1 MRLLFNVA
9 KVRKY
14 SFWFQMKERTQE
26 QSLNNRP
33 MQPNQTMTSQDLK
46 SELGRCI
53 TDIELAKYFDVDVR
67 TLRKYADWL
76 GGVMVMPGKYRFF
89 ENLIKEKIT
98 NAEPNHEKRCLSV
111 SSERS
116 NTRGVWEKDAKALS
130 ERQQK
135 IVQKRSIM
143 GGGNKEKVG
152 RRNAAGSR
160 HGIF

>member
-1 MRLLFNVA
+1 
-9 KVRKY
+9 
-14 SFWFQMKERTQE
+14 MKERNKE

-33 MQPNQTMTSQDLK
+33 MQPRHTMTSQDLK

-89 ENLIKEKIT
+89 EKRIKEKIN
-98 NAEPNHEKRCLSV
+98 NAELNHEKWCYPV

-116 NTRGVWEKDAKALS
+116 NARGTREKETKALS
-130 ERQQK
+130 GRQQK

-143 GGGNKEKVG
+143 GGGNKEKIG